1 MEIIIH
7 GKPNAG
13 SAKATKGI
21 DGALAQHIVDG
32 FFQGMS
38 STKDYEALYVDAR
51 YWKNTWYAVYTYQL
65 GVNIKDTADRV
76 SYFAISMVIPSAYYC
91 LVSEVYKHL
100 KKVCAENV
108 LGTYLS
114 KNGKY
119 QVQNFED
126 ANAFNAIVAKVDSK
140 DYINLTE
147 SFDAGFKPQEQLNNN
162 IYYHLQDCDSKAFV
176 EQLRQCGRIIV
187 SESAPTKD
195 SIVASANKFKQESL
209 QKGQQVATLQAQV
222 EELDKKL
229 KEAHASSGSKVKNL
243 EKELQ
248 ALRMENT
255 NLKIDKDTL
264 MKNQAGLQKKM
275 DDVASLLGLS
285 RTAAKP
291 EKPVPVKQS
300 FNWLKLLPLVNTILL
315 ILLMLLMTFNLMD
328 CSGTEDEKVKKE
340 TAKEDIRNSRP
351 KPEKQI
357 ADEEGEEE
365 AFIGQD
371 PDCHLTILQDNMPI
385 SNIED
390 IKLNEEITLIIGS
403 LNEGYSLTTKNV
415 ANGNNLKADKPF
427 KLKPQNP
434 NSPIIISY
442 GSADEKKHNKKNI
455 ITINPKQH

>member
-108 LGTYLS
+108 FGTYLS

-126 ANAFNAIVAKVDSK
+126 VDAFNAIVAKVDSK
-140 DYINLTE
+140 DYVNLKE
-147 SFDAGFKPQEQLNNN
+147 SFDAGFKPQELLSNN

-195 SIVASANKFKQESL
+195 SIVASANIFKQESL

-328 CSGTEDEKVKKE
+328 SSGTEDEDAQKE
-340 TAKEDIRNSRP
+340 PAIEDIRNSLR
-351 KPEKQI
+351 QLLNT
-357 ADEEGEEE
+357 AGGT
-365 AFIGQD
+365 FTGSD
-371 PDCHLTILQDNMPI
+371 PDCKLTIYQDGEPVTNFDEFDT
-385 SNIED
+385 S
-390 IKLNEEITLIIGS
+390 KEITLIIGS
-403 LNEGYSLTTKNV
+403 LKNEYSLTTKNV
-415 ANGNNLKADKPF
+415 VNGKNLKAGQPF
-427 KLKPQNP
+427 KLEPQNP
-434 NSPIIISY
+434 KSPIIISY
-442 GSADEKKHNKKNI
+442 GSDDENKHNEKNI

>member
-126 ANAFNAIVAKVDSK
+126 VNAFNAIVAKVDSK
-140 DYINLTE
+140 DYVNLKE
-147 SFDAGFKPQEQLNNN
+147 NFDAGFKPQEQLSNN
-162 IYYHLQDCDSKAFV
+162 IYYHLLDCDSKAFV

-248 ALRMENT
+248 TLRMENT
-255 NLKIDKDTL
+255 NLNIDKDTL

-291 EKPVPVKQS
+291 EKTVPVKQS

-328 CSGTEDEKVKKE
+328 CYGTEDEKVQKE
-340 TAKEDIRNSRP
+340 TAKEVIRSSLHQPR
-351 KPEKQI
+351 ERF
-357 ADEEGEEE
+357 ADEGTLGEAITDLECKLS
-365 AFIGQD
+365 IYQD
-371 PDCHLTILQDNMPI
+371 KRPVTNYDDIDLSKEIILTIDSPI
-385 SNIED
+385 
-390 IKLNEEITLIIGS
+390 
-403 LNEGYSLTTKNV
+403 EGYALTTENV
-415 ANGNNLKADKPF
+415 KDGDKLKDNESF
-427 KLKPQNP
+427 KLVPQKPQNP
-434 NSPIIISY
+434 IIIRY
-442 GSADEKKHNKKNI
+442 GSDDKKKHNKKNI